1 MIDLLGKNPLVFI
14 IVFIVLICSIGV
26 HEFAHALTADK
37 LGDPTPRAQGRLT
50 LNPIAHIDLM
60 GILFILFW
68 GFGWGKPVQY
78 DPFNLRKPSRDAA
91 LIALAGPI
99 ASLSLAIIGA
109 IALRLIPSVLVATVI
124 SYVVLLNVTLGIFN
138 LVPLYPLDGF
148 QVVAG
153 LLPSEKRAEWL
164 ALSRYGIIIL
174 LVFLLPIANG
184 QSPLFILIQP
194 IITRILGLL
203 LFIPGGSI

>member
-1 MIDLLGKNPLVFI
+1 MIDLLGRNPIVFI
-14 IVFIVLICSIGV
+14 IVFLVLICSIGV

-78 DPFNLRKPSRDAA
+78 DPFNLRKPSRDAS
-91 LIALAGPI
+91 LIALAGPT

-109 IALRLIPSVLVATVI
+109 IILRFIPNIFIGTIVA
-124 SYVVLLNVTLGIFN
+124 YVVLLNVTLGIFN

-153 LLPSEKRAEWL
+153 LIPTEKRAEWL
-164 ALSRYGIIIL
+164 SLSRYGIIIL
-174 LVFLLPIANG
+174 LLFLLPIANG
-184 QSPLFILIQP
+184 QSPLFILLQP
-194 IITRILGLL
+194 IINTVLKLL
-203 LFIPGGSI
+203 IPGGIM